1 MQSYDIIIAGGGMV
15 GLAVACGLKESG
27 LSVAVLE
34 QGPAPTFT
42 AQDPLSVRVSAI
54 NRASQRLLDKLG
66 VWQDILQSRASC
78 YHGMKVWDKDS
89 FGHIAFDDSQMGG
102 QGLGHIVENTVIHAA
117 LWQRAEKLP
126 HITLIPQAT
135 LQQAAFGDNETFV
148 SLQDGTMLTARLL
161 VAADGAHSWLRSKAD
176 IPLTFW
182 DYKHHALVANIR
194 TEQPHQ
200 GIARQVFHGEG
211 ILAFLP
217 FSDPHCCSIVWSTE
231 PQMAK
236 KLSAMDE
243 SLFCKQLAVTLDM
256 QLGPCTL
263 ESERK
268 TFPLTARYARQ
279 FASHRL
285 ALVGDAAHTIHPLAG
300 QGVNLGFMDAAELI
314 GQLLRLQQEGK
325 DIGQH
330 LYLRRYER
338 LRKVSAAKMLASMQS
353 FQDLFAGQHPLKKM
367 VRDIG
372 LTLADK
378 LPGIKPQLIK
388 QALGEHDLPDWLR
401 KE

>member
-34 QGPAPTFT
+34 QGAAPHFSP
-42 AQDPLSVRVSAI
+42 QDPLSVRVSAI
-54 NRASQRLLDKLG
+54 NRASQRLLEKLG
-66 VWQDILQSRASC
+66 VWQDILQMRASC
-78 YHGMKVWDKDS
+78 YHGMKVWEKDS
-89 FGHIAFDDSQMGG
+89 FGQIAFDDGELGG
-102 QGLGHIVENTVIHAA
+102 HGLGYIIENSVLHAA
-117 LWQRAEKLP
+117 LWRQAEKLS
-126 HITLIPQAT
+126 HITLIPNAALVQT
-135 LQQAAFGDNETFV
+135 AFGDNETFV
-148 SLQDGTMLTARLL
+148 SLQDGSMMTARLM
-161 VAADGAHSWLRSKAD
+161 VAADGAQSWLRAKAD

-200 GIARQVFHGEG
+200 GVARQVFHGEG

-217 FSDPHCCSIVWSTE
+217 FEDPHHCSIVWSTE
-231 PQMAK
+231 PQTAK
-236 KLSAMDE
+236 KLSLMDE
-243 SLFCKQLAVTLDM
+243 SLFCQQLAVTFDM

-263 ESERK
+263 NSERK

-285 ALVGDAAHTIHPLAG
+285 VLVGDAAHTIHPLAG

-338 LRKVSAAKMLASMQS
+338 LRKLSAAKMLASMQS

-388 QALGEHDLPDWLR
+388 QALGEHDLPEWLR
-401 KE
+401 K